1 MMSQKLEE
9 LEIENEL
16 EEAFQCFDRD
26 GDGSIS
32 LKELKYI
39 MMTLG
44 DRLTEQE
51 CDYML
56 SVVDRDGDGSIS
68 YREFAD
74 MMLAKIK
81 V

>member
-1 MMSQKLEE
+1 
-9 LEIENEL
+9 
-16 EEAFQCFDRD
+16 
-26 GDGSIS
+26 
-32 LKELKYI
+32 